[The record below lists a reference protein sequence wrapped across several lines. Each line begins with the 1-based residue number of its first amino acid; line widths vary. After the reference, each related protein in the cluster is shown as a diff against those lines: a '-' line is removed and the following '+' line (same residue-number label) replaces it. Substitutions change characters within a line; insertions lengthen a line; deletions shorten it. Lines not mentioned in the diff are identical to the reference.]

1 MAKLALKKGAT
12 DVSVY
17 VFAQDSSVTT
27 GAGLTGLTF
36 ETASL
41 TAYYVRP
48 LGSATAITLAT
59 QTVTGAHS
67 DGGFVEVDATNM
79 PGIYRLDLPDAVCA
93 TGVPSVVVMLKGAA
107 NLAPVLLEI
116 QLTDFDLNSTSNAV
130 GSVTGAV
137 GSVTGA
143 VGSVTA
149 GVILADNAI
158 TSEKYD
164 GATAFPY
171 VQADVFNPAT
181 LLSIPILG
189 GYDVEDV
196 YRLLIQMLTGEQP
209 FSSDGVGLLIALSD
223 ITTTEPLPSLDDK
236 LAAIQAAATDTSSIA
251 GDVWSHATRT
261 LTNQGVEATYPAGG
275 DPLIIYRDTTVTIS
289 LTGLGD
295 STGDAGTKIFF
306 TAKENLEDA
315 DTSSILQLVCTRA
328 DPITDPDTD
337 DLLYINKAA
346 PTAVTEG
353 TFVFADHTDG
363 TAVVT
368 IAGAAAAYLP
378 IYAATPLY
386 WDVKMVTAAG
396 VSTILSTGSMY
407 IYGTPTRTIA

>member
-1 MAKLALKKGAT
+1 VELASGHGLATATALQTVDDNVDAILVDTGTTLDTLIKDIPTTAEFEARTLAAANYFDPSTDTVATVTNLTNLPTMPADWVTASGLKADAVAEIQSGLATTAHVQEVEDKIDTLDTVADGIATTLASPDNFKADVSDLALESTLTAIKGAGWTSNDNLRQILYGIDSTYGLVEDGGRLDLLIDAIKAKT
-12 DVSVY
+12 D
-17 VFAQDSSVTT
+17 Q
-27 GAGLTGLTF
+27 LTF
-36 ETASL
+36 
-41 TAYYVRP
+41 
-48 LGSATAITLAT
+48 
-59 QTVTGAHS
+59 TVANK
-67 DGGFVEVDATNM
+67 VDAT
-79 PGIYRLDLPDAVCA
+79 
-93 TGVPSVVVMLKGAA
+93 
-107 NLAPVLLEI
+107 
-116 QLTDFDLNSTSNAV
+116 
-130 GSVTGAV
+130 
-137 GSVTGA
+137 
-143 VGSVTA
+143 
-149 GVILADNAI
+149 
-158 TSEKYD
+158 
-164 GATAFPY
+164 
-171 VQADVFNPAT
+171 
-181 LLSIPILG
+181 
-189 GYDVEDV
+189 
-196 YRLLIQMLTGEQP
+196 
-209 FSSDGVGLLIALSD
+209 
-223 ITTTEPLPSLDDK
+223 TT
-236 LAAIQAAATDTSSIA
+236 TDTSSIA

-261 LTNQGVEATYPAGG
+261 LTNQGVEATYPAEG

-337 DLLYINKAA
+337 DLLYVNKVA
-346 PTAVTEG
+346 PTAATEG

-368 IAGAAAAYLP
+368 VAASAAAYLP

>member
-1 MAKLALKKGAT
+1 MYDDLVNGGRLDLLIDSIIAHLVGIKGAGWT
-12 DVSVY
+12 SETLSSI
-17 VFAQDSSVTT
+17 QDSIWSGFAGEDLNSVLYNIGLVKTDT
-27 GAGLTGLTF
+27 DAIKAKSDLIPASPAEAGEYTAAIAAIDDFLDTEVAAILADTNELQTDLVNGGRLDLLIDSIITHLTDIKGAGWTEESLLAINNIAKAASNYAAAVKTKTDQLTF
-36 ETASL
+36 TA
-41 TAYYVRP
+41 ANK
-48 LGSATAITLAT
+48 
-59 QTVTGAHS
+59 
-67 DGGFVEVDATNM
+67 VDAT
-79 PGIYRLDLPDAVCA
+79 
-93 TGVPSVVVMLKGAA
+93 
-107 NLAPVLLEI
+107 
-116 QLTDFDLNSTSNAV
+116 
-130 GSVTGAV
+130 
-137 GSVTGA
+137 
-143 VGSVTA
+143 
-149 GVILADNAI
+149 
-158 TSEKYD
+158 
-164 GATAFPY
+164 
-171 VQADVFNPAT
+171 
-181 LLSIPILG
+181 
-189 GYDVEDV
+189 
-196 YRLLIQMLTGEQP
+196 
-209 FSSDGVGLLIALSD
+209 
-223 ITTTEPLPSLDDK
+223 
-236 LAAIQAAATDTSSIA
+236 TDTSSLA
-251 GDVWSHATRT
+251 GDVWSHPTRT
-261 LTNQGVEATYPAGG
+261 LTNQGVEATYPAEG

-346 PTAVTEG
+346 PIAADKG

-368 IAGAAAAYLP
+368 IAGSAAAYLP